1 MFQIGV
7 QSKQLDTKALGELYY
22 NFYNPDTSV
31 NQPLEN
37 FDSVATTFV
46 KKAPSAA
53 GTTGQSPTQNGG
65 Y

>member
-7 QSKQLDTKALGELYY
+7 QSMQLNTKALGELYY

-37 FDSVATTFV
+37 FDNVATTFV
-46 KKAPSAA
+46 KKAPNTSGPA
-53 GTTGQSPTQNGG
+53 GQSPTQNGG